1 MLTNCLHV
9 IRQCK
14 YLDSAGYSELH
25 RISKVDGMMRTTE
38 CLGKKLLQIPFL
50 NNVPKSHSLDTA
62 YTQLGFEHQF
72 LKIYE
77 I

>member
-1 MLTNCLHV
+1 MVTNCLHV

-14 YLDSAGYSELH
+14 YLDSAEYSESL
-25 RISKVDGMMRTTE
+25 RISKINEVMRTRE
-38 CLGKKLLQIPFL
+38 SLVKKLLQIPFL
-50 NNVPKSHSLDTA
+50 NNVTKSHSLDTA
-62 YTQLGFEHQF
+62 YNQLGFEHQF